1 MSTHPPFIPPLL
13 VTMKA
18 LRLLIRGLGLELH
31 HRVSGLQPLSPH
43 YREQLSGLLR
53 TRADQL
59 WTDVLKLFAG
69 LDARSAL
76 QQAWAFAPSA
86 SVWTGLL
93 FSAATRQDEATRIEA
108 HRLLRHSPDLL
119 QRGRRARYHGRSTL
133 DGLGRWL
140 LMGEPVDAL
149 PMPDLGPLT
158 AVPAARRLRFHLA
171 AQLEQGASL
180 ATIFSRA
187 AGQPAAPDRC
197 RRVEFLRVLKV
208 VQANR
213 SPRPLLSL
221 SLVVGFNDRELRLL
235 RSLIDHWPLFVTP
248 ALARAS
254 RPLERLQALIDLRNQ
269 IDPTLD
275 QVDQALHQR
284 KFVEVD
290 RLLTTLPAGRLV
302 DTIARKRFQGR
313 SFSEGDDWRH
323 PALKPDGPPWIPLS
337 RESHHPIS
345 CWRARP
351 LPMVWRLSCAEVK
364 QAILNGGVY
373 AHRSRQGLAAQDL
386 FVIRRGWS
394 PEDQLELIL
403 SGAGALL
410 DPASPA
416 WGRIELQ
423 HVPGILAAGGEV
435 PPSRLGAQLSALA
448 DARPW
453 LRVMAQGHP
462 RPLRVLA
469 EASLSLRQSG
479 VSDRHAWE
487 TFCATAV
494 GTPEWQAVR
503 EPASWNTMLL
513 RQAIAMRAAR
523 RPAVDPDAQRRAVVQ
538 ALHEP
543 DQTGRYVLARCREWL
558 ALDPDAIPIW
568 VRDAP
573 PALVDRM
580 LRSRG
585 TAADLRARIRAL
597 RPPSTRTSGAL
608 SPAQAGRSLTPTNT
622 VN

>member
-1 MSTHPPFIPPLL
+1 M
-13 VTMKA
+13 
-18 LRLLIRGLGLELH
+18 
-31 HRVSGLQPLSPH
+31 
-43 YREQLSGLLR
+43 
-53 TRADQL
+53 
-59 WTDVLKLFAG
+59 
-69 LDARSAL
+69 
-76 QQAWAFAPSA
+76 
-86 SVWTGLL
+86 
-93 FSAATRQDEATRIEA
+93 
-108 HRLLRHSPDLL
+108 
-119 QRGRRARYHGRSTL
+119 
-133 DGLGRWL
+133 
-140 LMGEPVDAL
+140 
-149 PMPDLGPLT
+149 
-158 AVPAARRLRFHLA
+158 
-171 AQLEQGASL
+171 
-180 ATIFSRA
+180 
-187 AGQPAAPDRC
+187 
-197 RRVEFLRVLKV
+197 
-208 VQANR
+208 
-213 SPRPLLSL
+213 
-221 SLVVGFNDRELRLL
+221 
-235 RSLIDHWPLFVTP
+235 
-248 ALARAS
+248 
-254 RPLERLQALIDLRNQ
+254 
-269 IDPTLD
+269 
-275 QVDQALHQR
+275 
-284 KFVEVD
+284 
-290 RLLTTLPAGRLV
+290 
-302 DTIARKRFQGR
+302 
-313 SFSEGDDWRH
+313 
-323 PALKPDGPPWIPLS
+323 
-337 RESHHPIS
+337 
-345 CWRARP
+345 
-351 LPMVWRLSCAEVK
+351 
-364 QAILNGGVY
+364 
-373 AHRSRQGLAAQDL
+373 
-386 FVIRRGWS
+386 
-394 PEDQLELIL
+394 
-403 SGAGALL
+403 
-410 DPASPA
+410 
-416 WGRIELQ
+416 
-423 HVPGILAAGGEV
+423 

-543 DQTGRYVLARCREWL
+543 DQAGRYVLALCQEWL